1 MDSEA
6 CGRVRLLAAVLALV
20 ALADVAWA
28 SVAAF
33 KAPFPVKVDLGAP
46 TAYRNL
52 YIHVPMAWSSYLL
65 FGLALIFGI
74 LYLARRDPRYD
85 RYTFYSVVLA
95 EVYGV
100 ATLFSGMAW
109 AKESWGAAW
118 NWDPRET
125 GVLFLILGYLGYFAV
140 RSSISDP
147 ERRRLISSSYAVA
160 AFTLVLISFI
170 SAYITESLHPRAE
183 QTRQFIGA
191 GNVGMYFGPK
201 IMLAT
206 ITAVLLLAV
215 TVRLRDCEAS
225 YLKLAGGLVLLV
237 GIASTLAL
245 VSPYLT
251 DSPVRVLDAKLA
263 PDGSIES
270 LTLSGGQVVDFNP
283 PIPSPIKPPRAADGQ
298 PSIIGHIVTVEDDT
312 VKVVTHWAVALNLLF
327 YSLVVGLLMLVA
339 HKLARVRA

>member
-1 MDSEA
+1 MGSEP
-6 CGRVRLLAAVLALV
+6 CRRTRLLAAALALV
-20 ALADVAWA
+20 AIADVAWA
-28 SVAAF
+28 SAAAF
-33 KAPFPVKVDLGAP
+33 KAPFPVRVDLGAP

-65 FGLALIFGI
+65 FGLALVFGI

-85 RYTFYSVVLA
+85 RYTFYAVILA
-95 EVYGV
+95 EAYGV

-118 NWDPRET
+118 SWDPRET

-183 QTRQFIGA
+183 QTRQFVEA
-191 GNVGMYFGPK
+191 GSVGMYFGPK
-201 IMLAT
+201 IMFAT

-215 TVRLRDCEAS
+215 TPRLRDCEAG
-225 YLKLAGGLVLLV
+225 YLKIAGGIVLAV
-237 GIASTLAL
+237 GIASSLAL

-251 DSPVRVLDAKLA
+251 DSPVRVLDARLT
-263 PDGSIES
+263 PDGLIES
-270 LTLSGGQVVDFNP
+270 LTLTGGRVVNFNP
-283 PIPSPIKPPRAADGQ
+283 PIPSPVKPATAADGE
-298 PSIIGHIVTVEDDT
+298 PSILGHIVIVEDGYIR
-312 VKVVTHWAVALNLLF
+312 VVTHWAVALNLLF
-327 YSLVVGLLMLVA
+327 YSSVVGLLMLAA
-339 HKLARVRA
+339 HKLSRVRA